1 MKTGRRQ
8 LGAGV
13 LALVGGSVLI
23 DALTNAG
30 GATAS
35 ANSDLEN
42 ERTETI
48 EFGDVTV
55 EETRINEL
63 VVDYFEADTDTLEEI
78 PATADIE
85 SDEPVPVTMSDVRLA
100 ALDLRDV
107 SVEDLFFDPNDANDS
122 DAESTNDSETVNNTS
137 EFGTD
142 ELFERLDTD
151 ELVIEELTIPFLY
164 AEQFVLDELT
174 TDEGVRDDDETDDE
188 SRFEEPRPWRD
199 GNERDEQRIETLAVE
214 EFEVDALTVD
224 LLTAATIEDA
234 DVEAETNNE
243 DEDDEN
249 GQFAAATYGYAS
261 TISIA
266 EAVADSISIGG
277 PVDSEDNETAD
288 ET

>member
-122 DAESTNDSETVNNTS
+122 GAESTNDSETVNNTS

-174 TDEGVRDDDETDDE
+174 TDEGVRDDDE

-224 LLTAATIEDA
+224 SLTATTIEDA

-249 GQFAAATYGYAS
+249 GQSAATTYGYAS

>member
-63 VVDYFEADTDTLEEI
+63 VVDYFEADTDALEEI

-85 SDEPVPVTMSDVRLA
+85 SDEPAPVTMSDVRLA

-142 ELFERLDTD
+142 DLFERLDTD

-266 EAVADSISIGG
+266 EVVADSISIGG
-277 PVDSEDNETAD
+277 PVDFEDNETAD